1 MAGFLRALGRC
12 WFTLSRGDSFGDLGE
27 FLGDCFTFGGALW
40 EELFVDGSL
49 EGALGVGVGAFGGG
63 VGALGGGVGGNDSPD
78 VEAGLSLSPRS
89 S

>member
-63 VGALGGGVGGNDSPD
+63 VGGNDSPD